1 MSCLLSSAKSLLF
14 ITLLITLCSRSAF
27 AGPIYVYKEKSGSI
41 RFSNKPPPEGTR
53 ADVFTAKGA
62 KYSTIGGLIRRGDG
76 KLFPNHYS
84 TLIDGAAQEHGVDP
98 SLVRAVIHT
107 ESAFNP
113 RAVSPKGARG
123 LMQLMPQTARLLG
136 VMNSFDPLQNI
147 SGGTRHLALLIK
159 RYDGNLRF
167 ALAAYNAGEGAV
179 EQYGGIPPY
188 RETQE
193 YVRRVLALMTRYR
206 VRHSKVSSK

>member
-1 MSCLLSSAKSLLF
+1 MVFCAGTAS
-14 ITLLITLCSRSAF
+14 
-27 AGPIYVYKEKSGSI
+27 AGPIYVYKEASGSI
-41 RFSNKPPPEGTR
+41 RFSDKPPPTGVR

-62 KYSTIGGLIRRGDG
+62 KYSTIGGLLRRGDG

-84 TLIDGAAQEHGVDP
+84 SIIDDAAKEHSVEP
-98 SLVRAVIHT
+98 SLIRALIHT

-123 LMQLMPQTARLLG
+123 LMQLMPEIARFLG
-136 VMNSFDPLQNI
+136 VKNSFDPLQNI

-159 RYDGNLRF
+159 RYGGNLKL
-167 ALAAYNAGEGAV
+167 ALAAYNAGEQAV
-179 EQYGGIPPY
+179 EQYKGIPPY

-193 YVRRVLALMTRYR
+193 YVRRVLALMTRYSA
-206 VRHSKVSSK
+206 RHSNTSSHE